1 MTRWGRFGRENAL
14 SYVPR
19 RTSHGSAGT
28 GVDLHCPRL
37 ALLDRH
43 TQGDAAAGRPPLAP
57 VAQWIEQRFPKP
69 RAQVRFLSG
78 ALLRLDTDRP
88 RAAQAF
94 SRRVQR

>member
-78 ALLRLDTDRP
+78 ASPLTEPEHGSDTAKEDGR
-88 RAAQAF
+88 
-94 SRRVQR
+94 ST